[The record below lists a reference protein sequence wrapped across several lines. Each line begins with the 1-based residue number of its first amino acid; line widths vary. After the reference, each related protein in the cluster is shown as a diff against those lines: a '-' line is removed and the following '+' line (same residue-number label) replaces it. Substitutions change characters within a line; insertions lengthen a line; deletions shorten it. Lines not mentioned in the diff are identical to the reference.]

1 MKKKNMRKKRRKKD
15 EGRKEEGRRKSR
27 RAAQRSTKGR
37 SPHPTPPH
45 PTPHP
50 PSSRTYGA
58 LAVEKHRLS
67 LYPNH
72 YQPTQRAPARQF
84 TQLAFLSNHCYPAL
98 ILCLT
103 SGS

>member
-1 MKKKNMRKKRRKKD
+1 MKKKNMRKNRRKKD

-27 RAAQRSTKGR
+27 RAAQHSTKGR
-37 SPHPTPPH
+37 SPH